1 MTHLHP
7 EIRAD
12 VIVLGAGIVGVS
24 AALHLQMRGRDVV
37 LIDRRGAGEET
48 SHGNAGLIERSSVIP
63 YGVPR
68 DLRTILLYAL
78 NRSADVRSDWRFL
91 PRILPWLW
99 QFWRESAPGSL
110 KMAAAD
116 MLPLIER
123 SVAEHELL
131 MAEGGLLGQLRRTG
145 WIEAFRSRKS
155 LDQGVRNAAALEP
168 YGLHFDILDG
178 KALRQREPH
187 TSETLIGGIHWRDP
201 ATVPDPGGLV
211 KGYADLFLQRGG
223 RFVQGEARTLQQH
236 GIEWTVRSRDGVV
249 RARNV
254 IIALGPWSDTVLRP
268 LGYRVPLAVKRGYHV
283 HFRARAGS
291 ILHHPVVDVD
301 GGFLLA
307 PMSRGIR
314 LTTGVEFAHRD
325 SVPTPLQ
332 LDRTEPLAREIFPL
346 EDRIDPRPWMGAR
359 PCLPDMRPIIGAAPR
374 HKGLWCAFG
383 HNHHG
388 LTLGPATGRLL
399 AEMITGQETFTDP
412 RPYSIERFLS
422 QAPLLGAA

>member
-99 QFWRESAPGSL
+99 QFWRESAPKSL
-110 KMAAAD
+110 KKAAAD

-131 MAEGGLLGQLRRTG
+131 MADAGLLGQLRRTG
-145 WIEAFRSRKS
+145 WIEAFRSQRSFDEAAKS
-155 LDQGVRNAAALEP
+155 AGALEP
-168 YGLHFDILDG
+168 YGLRVDVLDG

-187 TSETLIGGIHWRDP
+187 TSETLIGGIHWLDP
-201 ATVPDPGGLV
+201 GTVPDPGGLV
-211 KGYADLFLQRGG
+211 KGYADLFLRRGG
-223 RFVQGEARTLQQH
+223 QFVQGDARTLQQD
-236 GIEWTVRSRDGVV
+236 GIGWTVRGQDILI
-249 RARNV
+249 RARDV
-254 IIALGPWSDTVLRP
+254 VIALGPWSDIVLRP

-283 HFRARAGS
+283 HFRPQADAA
-291 ILHHPVVDVD
+291 LHHPVVDVD

-307 PMSRGIR
+307 PMTRGIR
-314 LTTGVEFAHRD
+314 LTTGVEFAARD
-325 SVPTPLQ
+325 SAPTPRQ
-332 LDRTEPLAREIFPL
+332 LHRTEPLAREIFPL
-346 EDRIDPRPWMGAR
+346 EEQIDPQPWMGAR

-374 HKGLWCAFG
+374 HQGLWCAFG

-399 AEMITGQETFTDP
+399 AEMVTGRETFTDP
-412 RPYSIERFLS
+412 KPYSIERF
-422 QAPLLGAA
+422 AP

>member
-1 MTHLHP
+1 MTHPHP

-24 AALHLQMRGRDVV
+24 AALHLLMRGRDVV

-48 SHGNAGLIERSSVIP
+48 SYGNAGLIERSSVIP
-63 YGVPR
+63 YGFPR
-68 DLRTILLYAL
+68 DLRTVLFYAL

-91 PRILPWLW
+91 PRIFPWLW
-99 QFWRESAPGSL
+99 QFWRESAPGPL
-110 KMAAAD
+110 ERAAAD
-116 MLPLIER
+116 MLPLIEQ

-131 MAEGGLLGQLRRTG
+131 MTEAGLLGQLRRTG
-145 WIEAFRSRKS
+145 WIEAFRSPTS
-155 LDQGVRNAAALEP
+155 LDQALKNAAALKP

-178 KALRQREPH
+178 KALRQREPSM
-187 TSETLIGGIHWRDP
+187 SETLIGGIHWLDP

-211 KGYADLFLQRGG
+211 KGYADLFSRRGG
-223 RFVQGEARTLQQH
+223 RFVQGDARTLQQD
-236 GIEWTVRSRDGVV
+236 GIEWTVRSRDGLV
-249 RARNV
+249 RAHDAV
-254 IIALGPWSDTVLRP
+254 IALGPWSDTVLRP

-283 HFRARAGS
+283 HFRPGDDAV
-291 ILHHPVVDVD
+291 LYHPVVDVD
-301 GGFLLA
+301 AGFLLA

-325 SVPTPLQ
+325 SVPTPRQ

-346 EDRIDPRPWMGAR
+346 ADRIELQPWMGAR

-374 HKGLWCAFG
+374 HRGLWCAFG

-388 LTLGPATGRLL
+388 LTLGPVTGRLL
-399 AEMITGQETFTDP
+399 AEMMTGRDTFTDP
-412 RPYSIERFLS
+412 KPYSIERFVS
-422 QAPLLGAA
+422 

>member
-1 MTHLHP
+1 MAHP
-7 EIRAD
+7 HREICAD

-24 AALHLQMRGRDVV
+24 AALHLQMRGRKVV

-63 YGVPR
+63 YGFPR
-68 DLRTILLYAL
+68 DIRTVLLYAL

-99 QFWRESAPGSL
+99 RFWRESAPGSL
-110 KMAAAD
+110 NKAAAD

-123 SVAEHELL
+123 SVSEHELL
-131 MAEGGLLGQLRRTG
+131 MTEAGLLGQLRRTG

-155 LDQGVRNAAALEP
+155 LDQAAKNAAALEP

-187 TSETLIGGIHWRDP
+187 TSEIPIGGIHWRDP

-211 KGYADLFLQRGG
+211 KGYADLFLRRGG
-223 RFVQGEARTLQQH
+223 RFVHGEARTLQQD
-236 GIEWTVRSRDGVV
+236 GIEWTVRSRDGSI
-249 RARNV
+249 RARDV
-254 IIALGPWSDTVLRP
+254 VIALGPWSDAVLRP

-283 HFRARAGS
+283 HFRPGADAL
-291 ILHHPVVDVD
+291 LHHPVVDVD

-325 SVPTPLQ
+325 AIPTPLQ
-332 LDRTEPLAREIFPL
+332 LDRTEPMAREIFPL
-346 EDRIDPRPWMGAR
+346 ADRIDPQPWMGAR
-359 PCLPDMRPIIGAAPR
+359 PCLPDMRPVIGAVPR
-374 HKGLWCAFG
+374 HQGLWCAFG

-388 LTLGPATGRLL
+388 LTLGPVTGRLL
-399 AEMITGQETFTDP
+399 AEMMTGRETFTDP
-412 RPYSIERFLS
+412 RPYSIDRFRS
-422 QAPLLGAA
+422 

>member
-1 MTHLHP
+1 MSHPHP

-63 YGVPR
+63 YGFPR
-68 DLRTILLYAL
+68 DLRTVLLYAL

-110 KMAAAD
+110 KKAAAD

-131 MAEGGLLGQLRRTG
+131 MTEGGLLGQLRRTG

-155 LDQGVRNAAALEP
+155 LDQAAKNAAALEP

-178 KALRQREPH
+178 KTLRQREPH
-187 TSETLIGGIHWRDP
+187 TSETLIGGIHWRDS

-211 KGYADLFLQRGG
+211 KGYADLFMRRGG
-223 RFVQGEARTLQQH
+223 HFLQGEARTLQQD
-236 GIEWTVRSRDGVV
+236 GIEWTVRSRDGLV
-249 RARNV
+249 RARDV
-254 IIALGPWSDTVLRP
+254 VIALGPWSDTVLRP

-283 HFRARAGS
+283 HFRPRADA

-307 PMSRGIR
+307 PMFRGIR
-314 LTTGVEFAHRD
+314 LTTGVEFAYRD

-346 EDRIDPRPWMGAR
+346 ADRIDPQPWMGAR
-359 PCLPDMRPIIGAAPR
+359 PCLPDMRPVIGAAPR
-374 HKGLWCAFG
+374 HTGLWCAFG

-388 LTLGPATGRLL
+388 LTLGPVTGRLL
-399 AEMITGQETFTDP
+399 AEMMTGGETFTDP
-412 RPYSIERFLS
+412 KPYSIKRFAS
-422 QAPLLGAA
+422 

>member
-1 MTHLHP
+1 MTQLHP

-24 AALHLQMRGRDVV
+24 AALHLQMRGRNVV

-63 YGVPR
+63 YGFPR
-68 DLRTILLYAL
+68 DLRTVLRYAL

-99 QFWRESAPGSL
+99 KFWRESAPGSL
-110 KMAAAD
+110 EKAAAD

-123 SVAEHELL
+123 SVSEHELL
-131 MAEGGLLGQLRRTG
+131 MAEAGLLGQLRRTG

-155 LDQGVRNAAALEP
+155 LDQAAKHAAALEL

-178 KALRQREPH
+178 KSLRQREPH

-211 KGYADLFLQRGG
+211 KGYADLFLRRGG
-223 RFVQGEARTLQQH
+223 RFVQGDALTLQQD
-236 GIEWTVRSRDGVV
+236 GIEWTVCSRDSLV
-249 RARNV
+249 RAHNV
-254 IIALGPWSDTVLRP
+254 VIALGPWSDAVLRP
-268 LGYRVPLAVKRGYHV
+268 LGYRVPLVVKRGYHM
-283 HFRARAGS
+283 HLRPQAGAV
-291 ILHHPVVDVD
+291 LHHPVVDVD

-307 PMSRGIR
+307 PMTRGIR
-314 LTTGVEFAHRD
+314 LTTGVEFAARD
-325 SVPTPLQ
+325 SAPAPRQ

-346 EDRIDPRPWMGAR
+346 EGRVDPQPWMGAR
-359 PCLPDMRPIIGAAPR
+359 PCLPDMRPVIGAAPK

-388 LTLGPATGRLL
+388 LTLGPVTGRLL
-399 AEMITGQETFTDP
+399 AEMMTDRETFTDP
-412 RPYSIERFLS
+412 KPYSIDRFMS
-422 QAPLLGAA
+422 